1 MLRVWHSGAADSA
14 IDLRGA
20 HRNTPENLCLGWA
33 FGLLYPAGMAGWKD
47 FTEIAAW
54 QHARALK
61 LQVDTLLR
69 KPEIAA
75 QFKFRSQ
82 VSDAARSGPRN
93 IAEGFARFSNK
104 DFARFVRMAKASESE
119 VVNHLID
126 AFDQGLITEDE
137 LISTRHL
144 ARRAMGAAI
153 GLIQHL
159 EATAGAQRRNPR
171 NPRNHRYQE

>member
-1 MLRVWHSGAADSA
+1 
-14 IDLRGA
+14 
-20 HRNTPENLCLGWA
+20 
-33 FGLLYPAGMAGWKD
+33 MAGWKD

-61 LQVDTLLR
+61 LQVDVLLR
-69 KPEIAA
+69 KPNIAT

-126 AFDQGLITEDE
+126 AFDRGLITEDE
-137 LISTRHL
+137 LLSTRHL
-144 ARRAMGAAI
+144 ARKAMGAAI

-159 EATAGAQRRNPR
+159 EATSEPRRNPR
-171 NPRNHRYQE
+171 NLRNRGNRRN

>member
-1 MLRVWHSGAADSA
+1 
-14 IDLRGA
+14 
-20 HRNTPENLCLGWA
+20 
-33 FGLLYPAGMAGWKD
+33 MAGWKD

-61 LQVDTLLR
+61 LQVDALLR
-69 KPEIAA
+69 KPAIAS

-82 VSDAARSGPRN
+82 VADAARSGPRN

-104 DFARFVRMAKASESE
+104 DFARLVRIAKASESE

-126 AFDQGLITEDE
+126 AFEQGLITEDE
-137 LISTRHL
+137 LASTQYL

-153 GLIQHL
+153 GLIRHL
-159 EATAGAQRRNPR
+159 ETTSQPNAMDPRNLRNPR
-171 NPRNHRYQE
+171 NPRNPRN

>member
-1 MLRVWHSGAADSA
+1 
-14 IDLRGA
+14 
-20 HRNTPENLCLGWA
+20 
-33 FGLLYPAGMAGWKD
+33 MAGWKD

-61 LQVDTLLR
+61 QQVDALLR
-69 KPEIAA
+69 KPEIAS

-82 VSDAARSGPRN
+82 VADAARSGPRN
-93 IAEGFARFSNK
+93 IAEGFERFSNK
-104 DFARFVRMAKASESE
+104 DFARFVRMAKAAESE

-137 LISTRHL
+137 LASTEYV

-159 EATAGAQRRNPR
+159 ESTSEPNRPNRRNPGNPR
-171 NPRNHRYQE
+171 NPRNPG

>member
-1 MLRVWHSGAADSA
+1 
-14 IDLRGA
+14 
-20 HRNTPENLCLGWA
+20 
-33 FGLLYPAGMAGWKD
+33 MAGWKD
-47 FTEIAAW
+47 FSEIAAW
-54 QHARALK
+54 QLARALK
-61 LQVDTLLR
+61 LQVDVLLR

-137 LISTRHL
+137 FISTRHL
-144 ARRAMGAAI
+144 ARRAMTAAI

-159 EATAGAQRRNPR
+159 ETNEAPQSNHRNHRNRRNSRNSRNPR
-171 NPRNHRYQE
+171 NPRN

>member
-1 MLRVWHSGAADSA
+1 
-14 IDLRGA
+14 
-20 HRNTPENLCLGWA
+20 
-33 FGLLYPAGMAGWKD
+33 MAGWKD

-61 LQVDTLLR
+61 LQVDVLLR

-75 QFKFRSQ
+75 DFRFRSQ

-104 DFARFVRMAKASESE
+104 EFARFVRIAKASEYE

-126 AFDQGLITEDE
+126 AYDQRLITEDE
-137 LISTRHL
+137 LATARHL
-144 ARRAMGAAI
+144 ARRAIGAAI
-153 GLIQHL
+153 GLIQYL
-159 EATAGAQRRNPR
+159 EATAEPPRPNRRNPR
-171 NPRNHRYQE
+171 NLRNPRNRVERE

>member
-1 MLRVWHSGAADSA
+1 MRSRPAF
-14 IDLRGA
+14 
-20 HRNTPENLCLGWA
+20 CL
-33 FGLLYPAGMAGWKD
+33 LHPAGMAGWRD

-54 QHARALK
+54 QLARALK
-61 LQVDTLLR
+61 LQVDVLLR
-69 KPEIAA
+69 KPEIAS
-75 QFKFRSQ
+75 QFKLRSQ

-104 DFARFVRMAKASESE
+104 DFARCVRMAKASESE
-119 VVNHLID
+119 VVNHLIN

-137 LISTRHL
+137 LVSTRYL

-159 EATAGAQRRNPR
+159 EATSEPKRPNGANPRNPTNLRNRRNRRNLRNPR
-171 NPRNHRYQE
+171 N

>member
-1 MLRVWHSGAADSA
+1 
-14 IDLRGA
+14 
-20 HRNTPENLCLGWA
+20 
-33 FGLLYPAGMAGWKD
+33 MAGWKD

-61 LQVDTLLR
+61 LQVDVLLR

-75 QFKFRSQ
+75 DFRFRSQ

-93 IAEGFARFSNK
+93 IAEGFARFSNRE
-104 DFARFVRMAKASESE
+104 FARFVRIAKASESE

-137 LISTRHL
+137 LVTTRHL

-159 EATAGAQRRNPR
+159 ETTSEQKRPNRRNARNPR
-171 NPRNHRYQE
+171 DPRN

>member
-1 MLRVWHSGAADSA
+1 
-14 IDLRGA
+14 
-20 HRNTPENLCLGWA
+20 
-33 FGLLYPAGMAGWKD
+33 MAGWKD

-61 LQVDTLLR
+61 LQVDALLR
-69 KPEIAA
+69 KPEIAE

-93 IAEGFARFSNK
+93 IAEGFARFSNR

-126 AFDQGLITEDE
+126 AFDQGLITEEE
-137 LISTRHL
+137 LVSTRHL

-153 GLIQHL
+153 GLIRHL
-159 EATAGAQRRNPR
+159 ETTAEPQQTWNRRNPR
-171 NPRNHRYQE
+171 NPRNNLRNLRNPRNPRN